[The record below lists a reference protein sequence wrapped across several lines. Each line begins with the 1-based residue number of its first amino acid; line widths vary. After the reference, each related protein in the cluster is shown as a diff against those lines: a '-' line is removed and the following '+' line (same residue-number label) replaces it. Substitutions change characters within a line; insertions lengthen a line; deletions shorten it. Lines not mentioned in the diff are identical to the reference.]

1 MSWFETPDDHCAYC
15 ETLFCDDG
23 KPLGGVIRFWEET
36 PGSHRL
42 MRRRM
47 GKCFSAATARLED
60 ERATPG
66 VDPHLLRPI
75 TIPILMAMKS

>member
-1 MSWFETPDDHCAYC
+1 MSWFETPDDDCTYR
-15 ETLFCDDG
+15 ERVFCDDG
-23 KPLGGVIRFWEET
+23 AARRRHSLLGGD
-36 PGSHRL
+36 PRL
-42 MRRRM
+42 ASVDEPAH
-47 GKCFSAATARLED
+47 GQVCFSAATARLED